1 MMIFPMLKSW
11 AQTAADLFI
20 PPLCAGCQ
28 QRIGEGYLCAKCVK
42 LTRRVRPPFCEC
54 CSHPFDGLIDTE
66 FLCPNC
72 QDRTMHFTCAVAAVH
87 ARGLVRNLIH
97 EFKYNGREYLRRPL
111 GTWLAETLDD
121 PRMTATQIDA
131 LVPVPLHPTRHRS
144 RGYNQSQL
152 LAEVLASDFHF
163 TILRSLRRIRKT
175 KTQTSF
181 DRAERMENLHDA
193 FQVGKNA
200 AVKDKHL
207 VLVDDV
213 LTTGSTLNECA
224 RTLRAAGAASV
235 RAICVARG

>member
-1 MMIFPMLKSW
+1 MRFPSLQRWK
-11 AQTAADLFI
+11 QTAANLFV

-28 QRIGEGYLCAKCVK
+28 CRVESGYLCSRCAK
-42 LTRRVRPPFCEC
+42 LPRRVKPPFCEC
-54 CSHPFDGLIDTE
+54 CSHPFDGAIETD

-72 QDRTMHFTCAVAAVH
+72 QDRPMHFECAVASRH

-97 EFKYNGREYLRRPL
+97 DFKYNKREYLRRPL
-111 GTWLAETLDD
+111 ADWLADTLDD
-121 PRMTATQIDA
+121 PRITAHPIDA
-131 LVPVPLHPTRHRS
+131 LLPVPLHPTRQRE

-152 LAEVLASDFHF
+152 LTELLATDFHF
-163 TILRSLRRIRKT
+163 PLLPSLRRVRPT
-175 KTQTSF
+175 ETQTSF

-193 FQVGKNA
+193 FQVSDSASVKN
-200 AVKDKHL
+200 KHL

-224 RTLRAAGAASV
+224 RILLQAGAASV